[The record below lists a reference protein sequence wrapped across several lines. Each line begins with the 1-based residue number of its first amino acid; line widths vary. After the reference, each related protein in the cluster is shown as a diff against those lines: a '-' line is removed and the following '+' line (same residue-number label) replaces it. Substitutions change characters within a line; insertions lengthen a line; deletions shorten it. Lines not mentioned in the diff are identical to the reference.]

1 MRTVLTPTLPRTFG
15 SPERR
20 AAPRKWVRTSVAFG
34 YYVMALMKPATPWHH
49 VHHPPL
55 GEGAQRIRVERS
67 ATIDQAVDRVYEYVS
82 TPEND
87 PTWVPASLR
96 HEMLS
101 PAPMRVGSITEEDVW
116 FLGRR
121 MRYAWEVTQ
130 YEPPTAFAL
139 RSISG
144 PIPATIRVLLESL
157 DGARTKVILVAE
169 VHLRGVYKPMEL
181 VMRWVARRQFGTQLR
196 KLKNLLES
204 EAFR

>member
-1 MRTVLTPTLPRTFG
+1 MDMTRHN
-15 SPERR
+15 
-20 AAPRKWVRTSVAFG
+20 RKEPQG
-34 YYVMALMKPATPWHH
+34 M
-49 VHHPPL
+49 
-55 GEGAQRIRVERS
+55 RVERS
-67 ATIDQAVDRVYEYVS
+67 ATIDQPVDRVFEYVT

-87 PTWVPASLR
+87 PTWVPASLS

-121 MRYAWEVTQ
+121 MRYAWEIIQ

-139 RSISG
+139 RSVSG

-157 DGARTKVILVAE
+157 DGVRTKVILIGE
-169 VHLRGVYKPMEL
+169 LQMRGTYKPMEV
-181 VMRWVARRQFGTQLR
+181 VMRQVARRQFGTQLR
-196 KLKNLLES
+196 TLKNLLES

>member
-1 MRTVLTPTLPRTFG
+1 MDIARHKGKEPQGV
-15 SPERR
+15 
-20 AAPRKWVRTSVAFG
+20 
-34 YYVMALMKPATPWHH
+34 
-49 VHHPPL
+49 
-55 GEGAQRIRVERS
+55 RVERS
-67 ATIDQAVDRVYEYVS
+67 ATIDQGVDRVFEYVS

-101 PAPMRVGSITEEDVW
+101 PAPTHVGSITEEDVW

-121 MRYAWEVTQ
+121 MLYAWEITQ

-157 DGARTKVILVAE
+157 DGASTKVILVGE
-169 VHLRGVYKPMEL
+169 VQLRGVYKPMEL
-181 VMRWVARRQFGTQLR
+181 VMRWVAQRQFGTQLR
-196 KLKNLLES
+196 TLKNLLES
-204 EAFR
+204 EAFRDASS

>member
-1 MRTVLTPTLPRTFG
+1 M
-15 SPERR
+15 
-20 AAPRKWVRTSVAFG
+20 
-34 YYVMALMKPATPWHH
+34 
-49 VHHPPL
+49 
-55 GEGAQRIRVERS
+55 RVERS
-67 ATIDQAVDRVYEYVS
+67 ATIDQPGDRVFDYVS

-121 MRYAWEVTQ
+121 MLYTWEITQ
-130 YEPPTAFAL
+130 YEPPTALAL

-157 DGARTKVILVAE
+157 DGARTKVILVGE
-169 VHLRGVYKPMEL
+169 VQLRGVYKPMEL
-181 VMRWVARRQFGTQLR
+181 VMRRVAQRQFGIQLR

-204 EAFR
+204 EAYR

>member
-1 MRTVLTPTLPRTFG
+1 MRVD
-15 SPERR
+15 
-20 AAPRKWVRTSVAFG
+20 
-34 YYVMALMKPATPWHH
+34 
-49 VHHPPL
+49 
-55 GEGAQRIRVERS
+55 RS
-67 ATIDQAVDRVYEYVS
+67 ATIDQPVDRVFEYVS
-82 TPEND
+82 TPDND

-121 MRYAWEVTQ
+121 MRYAWEITH
-130 YEPPTAFAL
+130 YEPPTGLAL

-169 VHLRGVYKPMEL
+169 VQLRGVYKPMEL

-196 KLKNLLES
+196 TLKNLLES